1 MKKIQI
7 TKNALNEL
15 RCISSNENALFQTES
30 GDILKILS
38 PSYLST
44 FYLFT
49 GQSMEDKILNAKEI
63 SNVPEIIVPKGA
75 AYIGNNFVGYFMDCA
90 NGKSF
95 VDYNKSLSITEQE
108 DLYKFAEMYTAIEKP
123 VREASDVVF
132 PDLCTCDNIF
142 IQSSQGG
149 YDVQFIDYDG
159 LQIGKYK
166 SFCVSTA
173 LGDYSQVMRSKYI
186 NSDMSFKK
194 ELDIKSLIHLY
205 FLTTFH
211 MDLTKVGQFYPGTNN
226 RVTLDDFFNCIH
238 LDDWDIMDKVY
249 KVMYGNSSNEY
260 LGDDVFR
267 IADTYRMHAYPVP
280 NMPDRCIK
288 VLEKKR

>member
-1 MKKIQI
+1 
-7 TKNALNEL
+7 
-15 RCISSNENALFQTES
+15 
-30 GDILKILS
+30 
-38 PSYLST
+38 
-44 FYLFT
+44 
-49 GQSMEDKILNAKEI
+49 
-63 SNVPEIIVPKGA
+63 
-75 AYIGNNFVGYFMDCA
+75 
-90 NGKSF
+90 
-95 VDYNKSLSITEQE
+95 
-108 DLYKFAEMYTAIEKP
+108 
-123 VREASDVVF
+123 
-132 PDLCTCDNIF
+132 
-142 IQSSQGG
+142 
-149 YDVQFIDYDG
+149 
-159 LQIGKYK
+159 
-166 SFCVSTA
+166 
-173 LGDYSQVMRSKYI
+173 MRSKYI

>member
-95 VDYNKSLSITEQE
+95 VDYNKSLPITEQE
-108 DLYKFAEMYTAIEKP
+108 DLYK
-123 VREASDVVF
+123 
-132 PDLCTCDNIF
+132 LCC
-142 IQSSQGG
+142 
-149 YDVQFIDYDG
+149 
-159 LQIGKYK
+159 
-166 SFCVSTA
+166 
-173 LGDYSQVMRSKYI
+173 
-186 NSDMSFKK
+186 
-194 ELDIKSLIHLY
+194 
-205 FLTTFH
+205 
-211 MDLTKVGQFYPGTNN
+211 
-226 RVTLDDFFNCIH
+226 
-238 LDDWDIMDKVY
+238 
-249 KVMYGNSSNEY
+249 
-260 LGDDVFR
+260 
-267 IADTYRMHAYPVP
+267 YRKAGS
-280 NMPDRCIK
+280 
-288 VLEKKR
+288 